1 MKLEKA
7 KLRSYCVGEDCIKE
21 LSSELVVVLWFHV
34 TPVSPLSPAQLG
46 IALGFLVPPVLVPN
60 VEDVEKLAY
69 HISIMFFMT
78 AGVATALFILVVIGK
93 EVGGV
98 CVKPS
103 GT

>member
-1 MKLEKA
+1 M
-7 KLRSYCVGEDCIKE
+7 REDCVKR
-21 LSSELVVVLWFHV
+21 LSSWWCCSSMSHLCPL
-34 TPVSPLSPAQLG
+34 SLSPAQLG

-60 VEDVEKLAY
+60 VENVEKLAY

-93 EVGGV
+93 EVGSV

-103 GT
+103 GTEISLSVRGPVGL